1 MKKPLFIFCFICS
14 SLFLFAQ
21 SSGDAALS
29 LIPQPVSI
37 VQTKGSLVL
46 PHQLSIYTDNNA
58 EVNRI
63 ANSLSLQLASNFY
76 KVKVVP
82 DKKPLAKAI
91 HLYLVSDKSIPA
103 DGYRLKISATGVSLS
118 ANSPS
123 GIFYGVQTLL
133 QLFPKEIVNKD
144 GHTSVKQWSLPLVSI
159 EDHPRFGWRGLMLDV
174 TRHFFTVAQV
184 KDYIDQMVKYKF
196 NMLHLHL
203 TDDQGWRIEIKSLPK
218 LTEVG
223 AWRLERT
230 GTFGTFP
237 KPQPGDK
244 PTYGGFY
251 THEDIKELVKYA
263 ADRFVNI
270 LPEID
275 VPGHSL
281 AALASYP
288 ELSCI
293 PGEYYVSP
301 GDRFMVWPGGGQHFY
316 GLIDNTLCPAN
327 EKVYEFLDKVFT
339 EVAQLFPFQYIHMGG
354 DETARNF
361 WEKDELIKALMKKE
375 NLKNLDEVQSYF
387 VKRVEK
393 IINSKGKKMIG
404 WDEILQG
411 GLAPNAAVMSWR
423 GMSGGIEAAKS
434 GHEVVMSPTD
444 FVYIDYMQGDA
455 SIEPPV
461 YSTLRLKKTYSFE
474 PLPEGVNEK
483 LIKGGQANLWT
494 EQVYNMRHA
503 QYMTWPRALAV
514 AEVLWSPKEKRN
526 WNGFVPRVE
535 KQFERMDAA

>member
-82 DKKPLAKAI
+82 GKKPLAKAI

-103 DGYRLKISATGVSLS
+103 DGYRLKITATGVSLS

-123 GIFYGVQTLL
+123 GIFFGVQTLL

-237 KPQPGDK
+237 KPQPGEK

-288 ELSCI
+288 DLSCT

-361 WEKDELIKALMKKE
+361 WEKDEQIKALMKK
-375 NLKNLDEVQSYF
+375 
-387 VKRVEK
+387 
-393 IINSKGKKMIG
+393 
-404 WDEILQG
+404 
-411 GLAPNAAVMSWR
+411 
-423 GMSGGIEAAKS
+423 
-434 GHEVVMSPTD
+434 
-444 FVYIDYMQGDA
+444 
-455 SIEPPV
+455 
-461 YSTLRLKKTYSFE
+461 KT
-474 PLPEGVNEK
+474 
-483 LIKGGQANLWT
+483 
-494 EQVYNMRHA
+494 
-503 QYMTWPRALAV
+503 
-514 AEVLWSPKEKRN
+514 
-526 WNGFVPRVE
+526 
-535 KQFERMDAA
+535 

>member
-1 MKKPLFIFCFICS
+1 MCPVI
-14 SLFLFAQ
+14 
-21 SSGDAALS
+21 AL
-29 LIPQPVSI
+29 L
-37 VQTKGSLVL
+37 
-46 PHQLSIYTDNNA
+46 
-58 EVNRI
+58 R
-63 ANSLSLQLASNFY
+63 
-76 KVKVVP
+76 
-82 DKKPLAKAI
+82 
-91 HLYLVSDKSIPA
+91 
-103 DGYRLKISATGVSLS
+103 
-118 ANSPS
+118 
-123 GIFYGVQTLL
+123 
-133 QLFPKEIVNKD
+133 
-144 GHTSVKQWSLPLVSI
+144 
-159 EDHPRFGWRGLMLDV
+159 
-174 TRHFFTVAQV
+174 
-184 KDYIDQMVKYKF
+184 
-196 NMLHLHL
+196 LHL
-203 TDDQGWRIEIKSLPK
+203 TPS
-218 LTEVG
+218 
-223 AWRLERT
+223 
-230 GTFGTFP
+230 
-237 KPQPGDK
+237 
-244 PTYGGFY
+244 
-251 THEDIKELVKYA
+251 
-263 ADRFVNI
+263 
-270 LPEID
+270 
-275 VPGHSL
+275 
-281 AALASYP
+281 
-288 ELSCI
+288 LSCT

-474 PLPEGVNEK
+474 PLPAGVNEK

-514 AEVLWSPKEKRN
+514 AEVLWSPKEKET
-526 WNGFVPRVE
+526 G
-535 KQFERMDAA
+535 AALCLGLKNNLKEWMLHR